1 MANISSFIKLFEDE
15 RPNTRLGAIET
26 IDKLAKH
33 GELQLGCPSTQLTQ
47 I

>member
-1 MANISSFIKLFEDE
+1 MANITSFIKPLEDE
-15 RPNTRLGAIET
+15 YPDARLAAVET

-33 GELQLGCPSTQLTQ
+33 GELKLSLLPKQLTQ